1 MGELINKIKDLA
13 SAATGTTLEIVS
25 ETFLDGVAGAAV
37 PGVGNVIA
45 NML

>member
-25 ETFLDGVAGAAV
+25 ETFLAV
-37 PGVGNVIA
+37 
-45 NML
+45 